1 MQNFKF
7 AKLAISGIPYSLD
20 KPFDYY
26 IPQSLESTV
35 QIGSRVLVPFSKSN
49 RKTEGIILYFSKS
62 SDIDEKKLK
71 PILSVLDEHPLISEQ
86 QVKLALWMHD
96 RFFCTVYDALKAM
109 LPVGIFYNTKGIN
122 VKEKTKY
129 IFSLNIS
136 TEEAK
141 DLAVQKKRRS
151 PKQALVLGL
160 LSDFEKVSQ
169 SELRQIT
176 GASTQTI
183 NALLKSGL
191 INREEQR
198 VFRRPEIKNKEAK
211 EPFDLS
217 PDQSKIYF
225 QIKEDI
231 ANEKLKLGLLQ
242 GVTGSGKTAIYI
254 KLISDVIN
262 AGKSAIFLLPEI
274 ALTPQM
280 LETFYSYFG
289 DKVAL
294 LHSSLTQG
302 ERYDEWDRVKNREA
316 LIVIGTRSAVFAPTE
331 NLGIIIIDEEQEESY
346 HSENAPR
353 YDTVDVAMYRAHQS
367 GAPLI
372 LGSATPGV
380 ATRYFAEV
388 GRFKHYVLDSR
399 FNEQSLPQVHIVD
412 MKKELKKG
420 NGSNISF
427 YLRDEIS
434 KNIEAGEQTILFL
447 NRRGANKLIV
457 CGECG
462 RSYECPNC
470 SVNLSYHSFG
480 NKLLCHHCGYRQKP
494 DECCPHCGGILK
506 YVGAGTQK
514 LEEEIK
520 ELFPDI
526 DILRMD
532 ADAVSFAGSHY
543 EILDSFIRNR
553 TPILIGTQMV
563 TKGLNFENVTLVG
576 VILADQGLFYPSYRA
591 SERSFSLITQVIGRS
606 GRFSK
611 KGRAV
616 IQTFTPENDT
626 IVQAAAQ
633 NYEAF
638 YREEIQLRKFLNL
651 PPFSEIIAI
660 CCEGRN
666 EKLVLNCAN
675 DIKNELNHI
684 FANDEDINIYGPA
697 QLPVFKLNNVYRYR
711 LNIRFKNIKNIRPLL
726 ANIIKSKQTD
736 KKFSAVSIYAENN
749 PLD

>member
-1 MQNFKF
+1 MQNTKF
-7 AKLAISGIPYSLD
+7 AKLAISGIPYTLD
-20 KPFDYY
+20 KPYDYY

-49 RKTEGIILYFSKS
+49 RKTEGIILFFPES
-62 SDIDEKKLK
+62 SDVDESKLK
-71 PILSVLDEHPLISEQ
+71 PILSILDESPLISEQ

-109 LPVGIFYNTKGIN
+109 LPVGIFYNTKGKN
-122 VKEKTKY
+122 VKEKIKY
-129 IFSLNIS
+129 ILSLNIS
-136 TEEAK
+136 SEEAR
-141 DLAVQKKRRS
+141 DLILKKKRS
-151 PKQALVLGL
+151 APKQALVLEL
-160 LSDFEKVSQ
+160 LSDFEKISLN
-169 SELRQIT
+169 ELKQISGT
-176 GASTQTI
+176 STQAI
-183 NALLKSGL
+183 NTLLKDGL

-198 VFRRPEIKNKEAK
+198 IFRRPEIKNKESK

-217 PDQSKIYF
+217 EEQSKVYT
-225 QIKEDI
+225 QIKDDI
-231 ANEKLKLGLLQ
+231 ANGELKLGLLQ

-262 AGKSAIFLLPEI
+262 EGKSAIFLLPEI

-302 ERYDEWDRVKNREA
+302 ERYDEWERIKNKDA

-331 NLGIIIIDEEQEESY
+331 DLGIIIIDEEQEESY
-346 HSENAPR
+346 HSENSPR
-353 YDTVDVAMYRAHQS
+353 YDAIDVAMYRTHQN

-372 LGSATPGV
+372 LGSATPRV
-380 ATRYFAEV
+380 VTRYFAET
-388 GRFKHYVLDSR
+388 GRFKYYYLGSR

-412 MKKELKKG
+412 MKQELKKG

-434 KNIEAGEQTILFL
+434 KNLEAGEQTILFL

-462 RSYECPNC
+462 EAYECPNC
-470 SVNLSYHSFG
+470 SVHLSYHSFG
-480 NKLLCHHCGYRQKP
+480 NKLLCHHCGYKQKP
-494 DECCPHCGGILK
+494 DEFCPFCGGILK

-520 ELFPDI
+520 ELFPGI

-543 EILDSFIRNR
+543 EILESFIKNQ

-563 TKGLNFENVTLVG
+563 TKGLNFDNVTLVG
-576 VILADQGLFYPSYRA
+576 VISADQGLYYPSYRA

-606 GRFSK
+606 GRFNK

-616 IQTFTPENDT
+616 IQTFAPENDT
-626 IVQAAAQ
+626 IVQASEQ

-638 YREEIQLRKFLNL
+638 YKAEIGLRKLLNL
-651 PPFSEIIAI
+651 PPFSEIIAL
-660 CCEGRN
+660 CCEGRD
-666 EKLVLNCAN
+666 EKLVLGCAN

-684 FANDEDINIYGPA
+684 FINDENINIYGPA
-697 QLPVFKLNNVYRYR
+697 QLPVFKLNNIYRYR
-711 LNIRFKNIKNIRPLL
+711 LNIRYKNIKNLRPLL
-726 ANIIKSKQTD
+726 ANVIKAKQSL